1 MVIQIRNPLPETLDP
16 QTLDPQNVVIQI
28 RNPLPETLDS
38 QTLDP
43 QTLDPQTL
51 DPQRQMGQMTVK
63 RSGVPAFVFPEIPQI
78 FCLGSFAFRV
88 YAPIVTRGSPMRLPC
103 EAPP

>member
-1 MVIQIRNPLPETLDP
+1 MRQADCKQNNTIATQGSTFYFYFAFRACRRQTSHAPKQRTLNKDP
-16 QTLDPQNVVIQI
+16 
-28 RNPLPETLDS
+28 

-78 FCLGSFAFRV
+78 FCLGSFAVRV
-88 YAPIVTRGSPMRLPC
+88 
-103 EAPP
+103 